1 MGDNKV
7 IIIYIN
13 LIKITIDNNK
23 TYSIMI
29 IIMGDIII
37 INYYNNKLR
46 AKPIGN

>member
-37 INYYNNKLR
+37 IIYQLTVHFYCNS
-46 AKPIGN
+46 